1 MKQTSFPL
9 NYFQSMVTPKAAFY
23 GRNQLSWFQIVIVFL
38 FLNGLL
44 MIPVS
49 LFFANSKQFQLEE
62 MMPNALQLIDDET
75 MKSMEGVGFKNGE
88 MQSSSKLLIEKESG
102 VVGVNQPEK
111 ALKKEANV
119 VAFEKNQFILKDQSG
134 YEFNVA
140 YTKDFDK
147 TSSTTAKQLVDE
159 LKRMWYQQNRAFVS
173 FTMMLMTG
181 SILVVSN
188 IVLIGGAS
196 IFVWLTKHNAYSSIA
211 SYRESVNFILNA
223 SGWGMLLGL
232 VVGIVHFDLT
242 IMLSLSSLGM
252 VIMLTAAFV
261 VTKFKDKKM

>member
-1 MKQTSFPL
+1 
-9 NYFQSMVTPKAAFY
+9 MVTPKSAFY
-23 GRNQLSWFQIVIVFL
+23 GRNQLNWFQIVIVFL

-49 LFFANSKQFQLEE
+49 LYFANSNQFQLEE
-62 MMPNALQLIDDET
+62 MMPQALQLIDKET
-75 MKSMEGVGFKNGE
+75 MKSMEAVDFKNGE
-88 MQSSSKLLIEKESG
+88 MVSDSKLLIKKESG
-102 VVGVNQPEK
+102 FVGVNQPEK
-111 ALKKEANV
+111 TLKEAENAV
-119 VAFEKNQFILKDQSG
+119 DFEKNHFILKDQSG
-134 YEFNVA
+134 YEFKVA
-140 YTKDFDK
+140 YTKDFEK
-147 TSSTTAKQLVDE
+147 SINTTDKQLVAE

-188 IVLIGGAS
+188 LLLIGGAA
-196 IFVWLTKHNAYSSIA
+196 IFIWLTKRNAYSAIA

-232 VVGIVHFDLT
+232 VVGTFHFDLT

-261 VTKFKDKKM
+261 VTKFKDKKQT